1 MIFNITSVDK
11 ITDGDTVHVTVD
23 LGFKISARVIV
34 RLKDINCPEIATDA
48 GRAAKSFTTAW
59 LHNTSQLLKLHC
71 HGQDKY
77 AGRWLGDIQQAGRS
91 LAHELVMADYAEV
104 VA

>member
-1 MIFNITSVDK
+1 MIFNIASVDK

-59 LHNTSQLLKLHC
+59 LHTASQPLKLHC

-91 LAHELVMADYAEV
+91 LAHELVRADYAEV
-104 VA
+104 VV